1 MTRWRPTVR
10 DAVGLLGTSGS
21 TVRPPLKGVSPRL
34 EKILDGRVYV
44 RGYDDWSETE
54 PRPKGEP
61 AAPTSLGDETIRLW
75 EHVRPWRKR
84 WFGDG

>member
-10 DAVGLLGTSGS
+10 DTVGLLGTSGN

-44 RGYDDWSETE
+44 RGYGDLPETE

-61 AAPTSLGDETIRLW
+61 VAPISLGDGTIR
-75 EHVRPWRKR
+75 
-84 WFGDG
+84 